1 MTQNIELVPFDEIK
15 LRAVWELGFR
25 DAEPEWARWDAPYF
39 QEYQAYESFEDFAS
53 SGVAAFLLSEGVR
66 CIQVEGQAVGM
77 VSRTW
82 EDRRTRWMEVG
93 IVIYDAN
100 RWNTGVGRKALEK
113 WTTDTFARFP
123 ELEHLGLTTWSGN
136 ARMMSCAK
144 RLGWQQEA
152 CIRRVRYWQG
162 TYYDSVKYGVLRE
175 EWGK

>member
-1 MTQNIELVPFDEIK
+1 
-15 LRAVWELGFR
+15 
-25 DAEPEWARWDAPYF
+25 
-39 QEYQAYESFEDFAS
+39 
-53 SGVAAFLLSEGVR
+53 
-66 CIQVEGQAVGM
+66 M

-162 TYYDSVKYGVLRE
+162 TYYDSVKEGVLRE